1 MSASA
6 SAQRVAVPTPQH
18 HKIVQ
23 DIQECIKQMKDDFSE
38 TKIPVNDDNQT
49 LHRFCAKLEYLL
61 QANMKERYSMLGR
74 RKDYWDYFVDCL
86 GSTKGINDGI
96 KYVKSLGEH
105 KSSLGKGR
113 AFLRFSLVHQRLP
126 DTIQQ
131 CVQHPKTGEWFHPQS
146 VWYQKGLRSELI
158 NSLYDLTDV
167 HFDLSPRGYD
177 LDTAWPSFAKK
188 QGGNYTWNP
197 PSRRSS
203 IGSMA
208 SISMQDTSSLLS
220 MPLYADNSSEVDKLT
235 QDLETSETVRT
246 QLMDQ
251 VGSLQQEKMEV
262 SQSAWSTQGEL
273 HAMQEQ
279 LRDLQEQ
286 HTELQERHLQLE
298 KRHDKMC
305 IENGSTEKDWLTK
318 EQDLT
323 NQLQALRE
331 QKTEADGQLE
341 QVRSQLDD
349 VRREVAAIS
358 ERHKE
363 EVERLDAERTELL
376 VQTKALEKE
385 ISLTSESERRKGE
398 QIESLE
404 VKVKVGEE
412 KNTELLTKL
421 QESLDGKES
430 KATSQLEAANK
441 LHEVVA
447 SLKEVELANV
457 RLQAANEELTKKCEQ
472 LEKDVETVEQVKSGL
487 EETVLKVKQD
497 SEKNMLI
504 FQNELKDLT
513 ESNTRT
519 VESLQADLMGKNDE
533 VDLKR
538 SEIEKLSS
546 EVSELKLKSGIKDNM
561 LVQCYTKFNL
571 LAGSDSI
578 DDVDGS
584 QFEVDN
590 FLGDVKLCQETISK
604 KMSEMREEIQQ
615 LTLEKG
621 QLESER
627 EKLASE
633 KEHIMDNLDELRKAF
648 GEFQQSNETQQR
660 DLDLVHAQTESEL
673 RQSELELQE
682 KEADLKKL
690 SGRLDEHEEAVLD
703 VLRTCR
709 IDQDSV
715 DASDCRQTMSSIS
728 LHVQKLSTKI
738 SDMESEKEILQGKLN
753 HLQAGESDK
762 GTQLQ
767 NLEEKFS
774 SLQKSLGDAREL
786 ESSLRSDLT
795 EKERLLQ
802 DQCSNYSD
810 LTTKH
815 EKLVDKCSSL
825 DEENEQMKSDNI
837 SLREEVTTLTHDL
850 NDLKVTLATTN
861 EKLQTAEDLKGKD
874 VQHQEE
880 VGRLKD
886 KEISEKDNII
896 KSVENEKQNLKDDLE
911 KTSKLKSQIEKEK
924 GNLEGEV
931 SKVKT
936 LLSSSQNECQNLQ
949 GFIVKEQTSRQEVE
963 QKLKISSEEVM
974 TLKVS
979 VTDVR
984 TELKSQEE
992 KYEEMLLTHEKER
1005 NQLNTQLEEALS
1017 DTQIIKAQLKET
1029 SDELEQACSL
1039 KERAEQEKEEVTTI
1053 LKNLEASY
1061 RELKAKLNLFENE
1074 GQEIASAKESI
1085 EKEKESLMSEL
1096 DKLKESLK
1104 DLETEKDVTVTEK
1117 EEAIT
1122 LLEGKLEESKCQLEQ
1137 FEENVLSLEKNK
1149 ETLLDQLREAEEDRE
1164 GLKKSL
1170 DQAEK
1175 NMGEKE
1181 SNNEELQMTVLKLTS
1196 DVTELEKSL
1205 EERSRRCEELESMS
1219 GQQSGLQTQIESLN
1233 QEISALQFQL
1243 SSEQMQ
1249 HEESLRSYTSQD
1261 DEVTELTN
1269 KLAEQE
1275 ATIVHL
1281 EQEVTSLQTGREEET
1296 NKVTH
1301 QVESLTSQL
1310 KERNE
1315 DNNKLTEKL
1324 QMTETE
1330 LVSERDARERLETD
1344 MESVEEKYS
1353 QQLHDKDEEIT
1364 GLKADMKQLK
1374 RKLLKLIKDKDQL
1387 WQKTDQLAYQQK
1399 VQAKETWMDN
1409 STATNCL
1416 KCKAEFSIW
1425 LRRHHCRLCGRIYCW
1440 KCVDHWVM
1448 TAHSS
1453 KKERVCDECITHKQS
1468 MESDNN
1474 TSLLSNISDDEDIDE
1489 ELLRSLTVRGSS
1501 QSTDDLSSTQD
1512 ETTESDTSSQIL
1524 PPPLSTP
1531 GSPNATDEH
1540 KVQKMHDHSVS
1551 VQALAP
1557 PKGATVSPEREDP
1570 FHVITD
1576 EEVSKSLTEYDPDT
1590 LSAALSA
1597 NMTSSMIL
1605 SAEELE
1611 NGEINR
1617 QNEIWI
1623 KPGKTF
1629 VVPITIDTVNTE
1641 LCWEFTSQPK
1651 DVVFSV
1657 KYRENESA
1665 PVSEA
1670 EDLVPPCK
1678 CDSHKQA
1685 VQGTLTAKQTGLY
1698 TLVFD
1703 NTYSRMTAKRIH
1715 YSLQSRSS
1723 S

>member
-1 MSASA
+1 MSSA
-6 SAQRVAVPTPQH
+6 ACAIQQQNGPDEDRRDGPCCWSSDDVEEPETARCQHLHQHRGSVATPQH
-18 HKIVQ
+18 HKIIQ
-23 DIQECIKQMKDDFSE
+23 DIQECIKQMKDDFGE
-38 TKIPVNDDNQT
+38 TKAPINDDNQT

-61 QANMKERYSMLGR
+61 QAHMKERYSMLGR

-105 KSSLGKGR
+105 KTSLGKGR

-146 VWYQKGLRSELI
+146 VWYQKGLTSGLI

-203 IGSMA
+203 ISSMA

-220 MPLYADNSSEVDKLT
+220 VPLYVDSSSSEVDKLT

-262 SQSAWSTQGEL
+262 SQSVWSTQGEL
-273 HAMQEQ
+273 NAVQEQ

-305 IENGSTEKDWLTK
+305 IENNSTEKDWQSK
-318 EQDLT
+318 ERDLT
-323 NQLQALRE
+323 NQLQALKE
-331 QKTEADGQLE
+331 QKTEADRQFE

-349 VRREVAAIS
+349 VRREVVAIN
-358 ERHKE
+358 ERHKA
-363 EVERLDAERTELL
+363 EVERLEADRTELL

-404 VKVKVGEE
+404 VKVKVSEE
-412 KNTELLTKL
+412 KNTELLTQL
-421 QESLDGKES
+421 QASLDGKES

-447 SLKEVELANV
+447 HLKEVELVNV
-457 RLQAANEELTKKCEQ
+457 RLQTANEELSKKCEH
-472 LEKDVETVEQVKSGL
+472 LEKNVESVERVKSGL
-487 EETVLKVKQD
+487 EETVLKVKQE
-497 SEKNMLI
+497 SEKSMLN
-504 FQNELKDLT
+504 FQNEFKDLT

-519 VESLQADLMGKNDE
+519 IESLQADLMGKNDE
-533 VDLKR
+533 VNLKS
-538 SEIEKLSS
+538 SEIENLSS
-546 EVSELKLKSGIKDNM
+546 EISELILKSGVKDNM
-561 LVQCYTKFNL
+561 LVQCYTQLNL

-578 DDVDGS
+578 DDIDGS
-584 QFEVDN
+584 RFQVDT
-590 FLGDVKLCQETISK
+590 FLGDVKLCQETITK
-604 KMSEMREEIQQ
+604 RMNEMREEIRQ
-615 LTLEKG
+615 LTLEKS
-621 QLESER
+621 QLNVER

-633 KEHIMDNLDELRKAF
+633 KEYIMDNLDELRKAF

-660 DLDLVHAQTESEL
+660 DLDLAHAQTQSEL
-673 RQSELELQE
+673 RQAELELQE
-682 KEADLKKL
+682 KEAELKKL
-690 SGRLDEHEEAVLD
+690 SGRLDEQKEAVVD
-703 VLRTCR
+703 VLEMCG
-709 IDQDSV
+709 IQQDSV
-715 DASDCRQTMSSIS
+715 DTSDCRQMMSSIS
-728 LHVQKLSTKI
+728 LHVQKVSTKI
-738 SDMESEKEILQGKLN
+738 SDMESEKEILQGKLS

-774 SLQKSLGDAREL
+774 SLQQSLGDAREL
-786 ESSLRSDLT
+786 ESSLRNDLT

-810 LTTKH
+810 LKTKH

-825 DEENEQMKSDNI
+825 NEANEQIKSDNV
-837 SLREEVTTLTHDL
+837 SLREKVSSLTHDL
-850 NDLKVTLATTN
+850 NDLNVTMATTN
-861 EKLQTAEDLKGKD
+861 ERLQTAADLKGKD
-874 VQHQEE
+874 AQHHEE
-880 VGRLKD
+880 LVRMKD
-886 KEISEKDNII
+886 REISEKDNII
-896 KSVENEKQNLKDDLE
+896 KSVGNEKQNLKDDLE
-911 KTSKLKSQIEKEK
+911 KTTKLKSEMEKEK

-931 SKVKT
+931 SNVKA
-936 LLSSSQNECQNLQ
+936 LLTSSQSECQNLQ
-949 GFIVKEQTSRQEVE
+949 GLIDKEQMSRQEVE
-963 QKLKISSEEVM
+963 QKLKVSSEEVM
-974 TLKVS
+974 TLKAT
-979 VTDVR
+979 VTDVQMD
-984 TELKSQEE
+984 LKSQEE
-992 KYEEMLLTHEKER
+992 KYDKMLKTHEMER
-1005 NQLNTQLEEALS
+1005 NQLNTRLEEVLS
-1017 DTQIIKAQLKET
+1017 DTQIIKTQLKET

-1039 KERAEQEKEEVTTI
+1039 KERAEQEKEEVTNI

-1061 RELKAKLNLFENE
+1061 KELKAKLNLFEEE
-1074 GQEIASAKESI
+1074 GQEFASAKESI
-1085 EKEKESLMSEL
+1085 EKEKESLISEL
-1096 DKLKESLK
+1096 DKLKENLK
-1104 DLETEKDVTVTEK
+1104 DLETVRDTTVTEK
-1117 EEAIT
+1117 DEAIT
-1122 LLEGKLEESKCQLEQ
+1122 LLEQKLEVSKSQLEQ
-1137 FEENVLSLEKNK
+1137 FEESLQSLEKNK

-1164 GLKKSL
+1164 DLKKSL
-1170 DQAEK
+1170 DKAE
-1175 NMGEKE
+1175 NNVDEKE
-1181 SNNEELQMTVLKLTS
+1181 SNNEELQQTVLKLTS
-1196 DVTELEKSL
+1196 NVTELEKSL

-1219 GQQSGLQTQIESLN
+1219 GTQSALQTQIESLN

-1243 SSEQMQ
+1243 SAEQMQ
-1249 HEESLRSYTSQD
+1249 HEESLSSYTDQD
-1261 DEVTELTN
+1261 HEVTELTN

-1275 ATIVHL
+1275 ATIMQL
-1281 EQEVTSLQTGREEET
+1281 EQEVTSLQTGKEEET
-1296 NKVTH
+1296 MKVTQ

-1315 DNNKLTEKL
+1315 ENNKLSEKL

-1330 LVSERDARERLETD
+1330 LVSERDTRERLETD
-1344 MESVEEKYS
+1344 MDSVEEKYN
-1353 QQLHDKDEEIT
+1353 QLLQDKDEEIT

-1374 RKLLKLIKDKDQL
+1374 RKLLKLVRDKDQL

-1409 STATNCL
+1409 NTATNCL

-1425 LRRHHCRLCGRIYCW
+1425 LRRVRLFAVSIIYLILESVHYHIAC
-1440 KCVDHWVM
+1440 
-1448 TAHSS
+1448 
-1453 KKERVCDECITHKQS
+1453 CDDAIP
-1468 MESDNN
+1468 M
-1474 TSLLSNISDDEDIDE
+1474 
-1489 ELLRSLTVRGSS
+1489 V
-1501 QSTDDLSSTQD
+1501 
-1512 ETTESDTSSQIL
+1512 
-1524 PPPLSTP
+1524 
-1531 GSPNATDEH
+1531 
-1540 KVQKMHDHSVS
+1540 SVS
-1551 VQALAP
+1551 EQAEAP
-1557 PKGATVSPEREDP
+1557 PRGATVSPEREDP

-1576 EEVSKSLTEYDPDT
+1576 EEVSKSLTEYEPDT
-1590 LSAALSA
+1590 LSSTLSA

-1611 NGEINR
+1611 KGEINR

-1623 KPGKTF
+1623 KPGNTF
-1629 VVPITIDTVNTE
+1629 VVPIVIDTVNTE

-1657 KYRENESA
+1657 KYRENESS
-1665 PVSEA
+1665 PVDEA

-1715 YSLQSRSS
+1715 YSLQSKASS
-1723 S
+1723 

>member
-6 SAQRVAVPTPQH
+6 SAPRVVATPQH
-18 HKIVQ
+18 HKIIQ
-23 DIQECIKQMKDDFSE
+23 DIQECITQMKDDFSE
-38 TKIPVNDDNQT
+38 TKAPINDDNQT

-61 QANMKERYSMLGR
+61 QAHMKERYSMLGR

-131 CVQHPKTGEWFHPQS
+131 CVQNPKTGEWFHPQS
-146 VWYQKGLRSELI
+146 VWYQRGLTNGLI

-208 SISMQDTSSLLS
+208 SITMQDTSSLLS
-220 MPLYADNSSEVDKLT
+220 MPLYTENSSEVDKLT

-251 VGSLQQEKMEV
+251 VGSLQQENMEV
-262 SQSAWSTQGEL
+262 SQSAWSMQGEL
-273 HAMQEQ
+273 NAIQEQ
-279 LRDLQEQ
+279 LRDLQDQ

-305 IENGSTEKDWLTK
+305 IENDSAEKDWQTK
-318 EQDLT
+318 ERELT
-323 NQLQALRE
+323 NQLQALKE
-331 QKTEADGQLE
+331 QKAEADRQLE

-349 VRREVAAIS
+349 VRRELVAIS
-358 ERHKE
+358 ERHKAE
-363 EVERLDAERTELL
+363 EERLEAERTELL

-385 ISLTSESERRKGE
+385 ISLTSESERSKGE
-398 QIESLE
+398 QIKSLE
-404 VKVKVGEE
+404 VKVKVSEE

-421 QESLDGKES
+421 QASLDGKES

-447 SLKEVELANV
+447 RLKEVELANV
-457 RLQAANEELTKKCEQ
+457 RLQAANEELSKKNEH
-472 LEKDVETVEQVKSGL
+472 LEKNVESVESVKSSL
-487 EETVLKVKQD
+487 EETVMKVKQE
-497 SEKNMLI
+497 SEKSMLNLR
-504 FQNELKDLT
+504 NELKDLT
-513 ESNTRT
+513 ESDTRT
-519 VESLQADLMGKNDE
+519 IESLQADLMGKNDE
-533 VDLKR
+533 LNLKT

-546 EVSELKLKSGIKDNM
+546 QISELKLKSGVKDSM
-561 LVQCYTKFNL
+561 LVECYTQFRL
-571 LAGSDSI
+571 LAGSDSM
-578 DDVDGS
+578 DDIDGS

-590 FLGDVKLCQETISK
+590 FLCDVKLCQETITK
-604 KMSEMREEIQQ
+604 KMTEMKDEIKQ
-615 LTLEKG
+615 LTLDRD
-621 QLESER
+621 QLNVER

-633 KEHIMDNLDELRKAF
+633 KEYIMDNLDELRKAF

-660 DLDLVHAQTESEL
+660 DLDLAHAQTQSEL
-673 RQSELELQE
+673 RQAELELLE
-682 KEADLKKL
+682 KEAELKKL
-690 SGRLDEHEEAVLD
+690 SVRLDEQKEATVD
-703 VLRTCR
+703 VLGTCG
-709 IDQDSV
+709 IQQDSI
-715 DASDCRQTMSSIS
+715 DTSDCRQMMSSIS
-728 LHVQKLSTKI
+728 LHVQKVSTKI
-738 SDMESEKEILQGKLN
+738 ADMENEKDILNGKLR

-774 SLQKSLGDAREL
+774 SLQQSLSNAREL
-786 ESSLRSDLT
+786 ESSLRNDLT

-802 DQCSNYSD
+802 DQCSSYSD
-810 LTTKH
+810 LETKH

-825 DEENEQMKSDNI
+825 NEANEQMKSENV
-837 SLREEVTTLTHDL
+837 SLREKVSSLTHDL
-850 NDLKVTLATTN
+850 NDLNVTLATTN
-861 EKLQTAEDLKGKD
+861 ERLQTAADLKGKD
-874 VQHQEE
+874 AQHHEE
-880 VGRLKD
+880 IVRMKD
-886 KEISEKDNII
+886 KEIREKDNVI
-896 KSVENEKQNLKDDLE
+896 KSVENEKQNLKDELE
-911 KTSKLKSQIEKEK
+911 RKTKLQSEMEKEK

-931 SKVKT
+931 SNVKA
-936 LLSSSQNECQNLQ
+936 LLTSSQSECKNLQ
-949 GFIVKEQTSRQEVE
+949 ALIDKEQILRQEVE
-963 QKLKISSEEVM
+963 QKLKVSSEEVIV
-974 TLKVS
+974 LKAT
-979 VTDVR
+979 VTDVQMD
-984 TELKSQEE
+984 LKTQDE
-992 KYEEMLLTHEKER
+992 KYDEMLKTHEMER
-1005 NQLNTQLEEALS
+1005 NQLNTRLEEVLS
-1017 DTQIIKAQLKET
+1017 DTLIIKTQLKET

-1039 KERAEQEKEEVTTI
+1039 KERAEQEKEEVTNI

-1061 RELKAKLNLFENE
+1061 RELKAKLNLFEEE
-1074 GQEIASAKESI
+1074 GQEIASAKENI
-1085 EKEKESLMSEL
+1085 EKEKETLMSEL
-1096 DKLKESLK
+1096 GELKESLK
-1104 DLETEKDVTVTEK
+1104 DLETERDTTVTEK
-1117 EEAIT
+1117 DQTIS
-1122 LLEGKLEESKCQLEQ
+1122 LLEEKLNVSKSQLEQLEESLQ
-1137 FEENVLSLEKNK
+1137 SLEKNK

-1164 GLKKSL
+1164 VLKESL
-1170 DQAEK
+1170 DKAEK
-1175 NMGEKE
+1175 NVDEKE
-1181 SNNEELQMTVLKLTS
+1181 SNNEELQQTVLRLTNH
-1196 DVTELEKSL
+1196 VTELEKSL

-1219 GQQSGLQTQIESLN
+1219 GTQSVLQTQIESLN

-1243 SSEQMQ
+1243 SAEQMQ
-1249 HEESLRSYTSQD
+1249 HEESLRSYTDQD
-1261 DEVTELTN
+1261 HEVTELTN

-1275 ATIVHL
+1275 ATIMQL
-1281 EQEVTSLQTGREEET
+1281 EQEVTTLQTGQEEQT
-1296 NKVTH
+1296 IRVTQ

-1310 KERNE
+1310 EVRNE
-1315 DNNKLTEKL
+1315 ENNKLSEKL
-1324 QMTETE
+1324 QMIETE

-1344 MESVEEKYS
+1344 MDSVEEKYN
-1353 QQLHDKDEEIT
+1353 QQLQAKDEEIT

-1374 RKLLKLIKDKDQL
+1374 RKLLKLVRDKDQL

-1409 STATNCL
+1409 NTATHCL

-1425 LRRHHCRLCGRIYCW
+1425 LRRHHCRQCGKIYCW

-1453 KKERVCDECITHKQS
+1453 KKERVCDECLTHKQNV
-1468 MESDNN
+1468 ESDNN
-1474 TSLLSNISDDEDIDE
+1474 TSLLSNTSDDEDIDE

-1512 ETTESDTSSQIL
+1512 EDQTTESDTSSQIL
-1524 PPPLSTP
+1524 SQPLSTP

-1540 KVQKMHDHSVS
+1540 KVQKMHGQS
-1551 VQALAP
+1551 
-1557 PKGATVSPEREDP
+1557 
-1570 FHVITD
+1570 
-1576 EEVSKSLTEYDPDT
+1576 
-1590 LSAALSA
+1590 
-1597 NMTSSMIL
+1597 MTSSMIL

-1611 NGEINR
+1611 KGEINR

-1629 VVPITIDTVNTE
+1629 VVPIVIDTVNTE

-1657 KYRENESA
+1657 KYRENEST
-1665 PVSEA
+1665 PVDEA

-1715 YSLQSRSS
+1715 YSLQSKASS
-1723 S
+1723 